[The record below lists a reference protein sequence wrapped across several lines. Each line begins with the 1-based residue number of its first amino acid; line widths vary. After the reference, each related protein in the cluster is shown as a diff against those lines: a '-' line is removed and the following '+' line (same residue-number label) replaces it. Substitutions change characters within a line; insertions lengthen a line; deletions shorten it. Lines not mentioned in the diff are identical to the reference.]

1 LLPLN
6 GLSQSPLNDDCLLAS
21 NPLVDIAPEY
31 EYFILPLDSIHMYM
45 QFLLD
50 LSAYLQTL
58 GVLDEAAKL
67 LPIEVDAPCPVHC
80 LALLLQMLSHC
91 FLNLCC

>member
-1 LLPLN
+1 M
-6 GLSQSPLNDDCLLAS
+6 C
-21 NPLVDIAPEY
+21 V
-31 EYFILPLDSIHMYM
+31 

-80 LALLLQMLSHC
+80 LALLLQMLSYC